1 MVNVNSQQVTAL
13 LEMSLV
19 NHCMVPVSNVDYSRQ
34 EEVLCVHAD
43 KHRYPKADVTV
54 TINVS
59 TCCLLGWYRA
69 CLLMLSKEWSCRE
82 DETLKNLIAKVTEGE
97 KGK

>member
-1 MVNVNSQQVTAL
+1 MVNVNSQRVTAL

-34 EEVLCVHAD
+34 EEILCVHAD

-54 TINVS
+54 TINEQS
-59 TCCLLGWYRA
+59 Y
-69 CLLMLSKEWSCRE
+69 MLSFLVVQSLPVDVIPGMEF
-82 DETLKNLIAKVTEGE
+82 
-97 KGK
+97 